1 MVNVNS
7 NLNFLLDHNNID
19 LKEVHKTIYGFD
31 PMKTVY
37 LTGFPQ
43 RQKEYGELYVNDIKE
58 IFKVSVS
65 APFNSRSFM

>member
-31 PMKTVY
+31 PTPVFTPRRDGRC
-37 LTGFPQ
+37 LSGT
-43 RQKEYGELYVNDIKE
+43 L
-58 IFKVSVS
+58 
-65 APFNSRSFM
+65 